1 MRVKFESRQV
11 NCPGKRAV
19 PQAPAEKCERR
30 ADGRKGRNKKIK
42 GTMSLLLFT
51 IKAHAT
57 IADDLRRVEKT
68 AVSLIGI
75 VTLQF

>member
-1 MRVKFESRQV
+1 
-11 NCPGKRAV
+11 
-19 PQAPAEKCERR
+19 
-30 ADGRKGRNKKIK
+30 
-42 GTMSLLLFT
+42 MSLLLFT

-68 AVSLIGI
+68 AVSPIGI